1 MLSKIQGHIKKIAM
15 SKVCTITGKGPT
27 AGNNV
32 SHSNRKTKRRFL
44 PNMVSKRIFN
54 PQTGKWEKMKISA
67 HGLRILKK
75 QMK

>member
-1 MLSKIQGHIKKIAM
+1 M
-15 SKVCTITGKGPT
+15 SKVCQITGKRPS

-44 PNMVSKRIFN
+44 PNIQKKRIFN
-54 PQTGKWEKMKISA
+54 PETGKWEKMKISA

-75 QMK
+75 KMK

>member
-1 MLSKIQGHIKKIAM
+1 M
-15 SKVCTITGKGPT
+15 SKVCKITGKRPT

-44 PNMVSKRIFN
+44 PNILKKKIFN

-67 HGLRILKK
+67 HGLRVLKK
-75 QMK
+75 KMK